1 MVLGDGGLRPTG
13 RRLDCVRISEKEVAN
28 DVDDDMA
35 GPGLFDSGGLREG
48 ATTVELDERL
58 LVESGV
64 NLR

>member
-1 MVLGDGGLRPTG
+1 M
-13 RRLDCVRISEKEVAN
+13 RISEKDVASG
-28 DVDDDMA
+28 VDDDMV

-48 ATTVELDERL
+48 ATTVEVDERL